1 MTSKSEAKTPAPSS
15 IEMLYIKYT
24 AKCWMSGLASG
35 NGQAIDQRPLEDVVL
50 LSRITSDLESAAK
63 IKDDAILTAEY
74 LPGVPPNILGRQH
87 RQTTT

>member
-1 MTSKSEAKTPAPSS
+1 
-15 IEMLYIKYT
+15 
-24 AKCWMSGLASG
+24 MSGLALG

-74 LPGVPPNILGRQH
+74 LPGVPPNM
-87 RQTTT
+87 